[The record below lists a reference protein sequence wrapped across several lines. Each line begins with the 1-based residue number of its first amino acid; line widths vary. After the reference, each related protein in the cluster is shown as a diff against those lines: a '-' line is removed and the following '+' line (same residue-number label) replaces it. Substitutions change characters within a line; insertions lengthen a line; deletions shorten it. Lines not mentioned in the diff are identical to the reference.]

1 MRPSRVLCLSSLF
14 VFILISGCTLL
25 QHGDDPN
32 YTLCK
37 NLQGKI
43 QFGSN
48 TTTYMP
54 GADRTDVE
62 KHRLEATYDKLNCSQ
77 YQWLKF

>member
-1 MRPSRVLCLSSLF
+1 MQLFRVMWLF
-14 VFILISGCTLL
+14 FLTAFFLPYGCTLV

-32 YTLCK
+32 YTVCK
-37 NLQGKI
+37 NLQGRI

-54 GADRTDVE
+54 GADRNDVE
-62 KHRLEATYDKLNCSQ
+62 KRRLQATYDKLNCSQ